1 MSWFDWFMNRRKS
14 NEVKLL
20 HGPLRRDKKFLSQHR
35 EWLEAV
41 APTMFHWI
49 MKNYEDAI
57 RKPVNEASVGDDL
70 IIFRSG
76 PAIGVLIVTKGWSL
90 LDWQHMLDEL
100 KNRIK
105 QVEHYIETLADI
117 RQKLLPAGVETIER
131 YTLKPDIRTAFRE
144 DGSFK
149 VKQMFGGIRLD
160 LTYLNKKPV
169 QLRIILDRV
178 VDRNYSEALPFE
190 WLFQNLFKQP

>member
-1 MSWFDWFMNRRKS
+1 MSWFDWFMQRRKS
-14 NEVKLL
+14 DEIKLL
-20 HGPLRRDKKFLSQHR
+20 HGPLQRDKKFLDQHK
-35 EWLEAV
+35 EWLETV
-41 APTMFHWI
+41 APNMFHWI
-49 MKNYEDAI
+49 MRNYEDAV
-57 RKPVNEASVGDDL
+57 RKPINEASVSDDL

-76 PAIGVLIVTKGWSL
+76 PAVGLLIVTKGWSL
-90 LDWQHMLDEL
+90 ADWQHMLDEL

-105 QVEHYIETLADI
+105 KVEHYIETHADI
-117 RQKLLPAGVETIER
+117 KQKLIPAGIETVER
-131 YTLKPDIRTAFRE
+131 YALKPDIRTAFQE

-149 VKQMFGGIRLD
+149 VNQMFGGVRLD
-160 LTYLNKKPV
+160 LTYLNKNPV